1 MSAVLQCLIHCP
13 PLQSYFLKQ
22 IGHNHFATSMYLSS
36 DRALKTQ
43 DVPSASS
50 SGNLFATAPNEICL
64 ASELDKVF
72 LSYYGSSVGVDVL
85 SVLAM
90 DDAASMPANA
100 SVYVSGPVETVKGEP
115 LVLADMLTAV
125 WRCGGMSHLAG
136 YDQRDAH
143 EFLHGFLEILGYA
156 FAVDYLHECCVLI
169 ECSPTSFQAESMQS
183 SIANG
188 CIVALTSHAP
198 QIQFYLS

>member
-13 PLQSYFLKQ
+13 PLQAYFLKQ
-22 IGHNHFATSMYLSS
+22 IGHNHLASSIYLSS
-36 DRALKTQ
+36 DRTSKAQ
-43 DVPSASS
+43 DDGQSAGS
-50 SGNLFATAPNEICL
+50 SGNLSPLFAAAPNEICL

-72 LSYYGSSVGVDVL
+72 LSYYGSSIGVDVL

-90 DDAASMPANA
+90 DDAASIQANA
-100 SVYVSGPVETVKGEP
+100 SVYISGPAETVKGEP

-143 EFLHGFLEILGYA
+143 EFLHGFLEILG
-156 FAVDYLHECCVLI
+156 
-169 ECSPTSFQAESMQS
+169 
-183 SIANG
+183 
-188 CIVALTSHAP
+188 
-198 QIQFYLS
+198 